1 MTGRRWGAEQGRTV
15 GTGRGW
21 RDAALVPSLVAVG
34 AMVAIISSLGAPA
47 DPDDS
52 PPRTMVSL
60 STAQWLLTA
69 ALLTGAL
76 VTPVLGRLADGTH
89 QRDVI
94 VLALGVVVLGS
105 VLAAVSN
112 SFRAPR
118 LSAAASRGGPR
129 PPGR

>member
-1 MTGRRWGAEQGRTV
+1 MGREQGRTV

-34 AMVAIISSLGAPA
+34 AMVAIISSLGAPLIPTIA
-47 DPDDS
+47 AQDH
-52 PPRTMVSL
+52 VSL

-112 SFRAPR
+112 SFVLLVVGRG
-118 LSAAASRGGPR
+118 LQGVGLASCR
-129 PPGR
+129 